1 MRSNF
6 VVSDAIYVEII
17 RLSTFNKTATLSE
30 TSIFEG
36 GFLLGKHLSYNKR
49 SEISSLERL
58 VITNCS
64 ISFLKKDNFMN
75 SHFVNST
82 V

>member
-6 VVSDAIYVEII
+6 VVSDAIYVEFI
-17 RLSTFNKTATLSE
+17 RLSTFNKTTTLSK

-36 GFLLGKHLSYNKR
+36 GFLLVKHLSYNKR
-49 SEISSLERL
+49 SEISSPERL
-58 VITNCS
+58 VTTNCS
-64 ISFLKKDNFMN
+64 ISFLKEDKFMN